1 MNTNTKFPPLPNP
14 FVLQYN
20 KHGCVPVPL
29 TIINGNNKPPNFK
42 PQEEEEQEKG
52 ESSDIHEYYKD
63 NSSDEMVYEE
73 KPTIH
78 KTYTVTQPIENVF
91 DLQKFLKK

>member
-14 FVLQYN
+14 FALQYN

-29 TIINGNNKPPNFK
+29 TILNGNNKPPNIK
-42 PQEEEEQEKG
+42 PKEEEEKVET
-52 ESSDIHEYYKD
+52 SDIHEYYKD
-63 NSSDEMVYEE
+63 STSDEMVYEE

-91 DLQKFLKK
+91 DLKNFLKK

>member
-14 FVLQYN
+14 FLLQTT

-29 TIINGNNKPPNFK
+29 TILNGNNKPPNIK
-42 PQEEEEQEKG
+42 EEKEEV
-52 ESSDIHEYYKD
+52 SDIHEYYKD
-63 NSSDEMVYEE
+63 NSNDELVYEE
-73 KPTIH
+73 KPITQKPYI
-78 KTYTVTQPIENVF
+78 VTKPIENVF